1 MMHLAIYDAVNSIER
16 IGARYTKSIAA
27 GNTPRRSQRRTRPIP
42 DCIRRLAWAEAQL
55 LAGLARGRAEALL
68 RGAYATARGLGALP
82 LCAEI
87 EGLVRRGRRYGRCS
101 TSEIGR

>member
-1 MMHLAIYDAVNSIER
+1 MMHLAIYDAVNFIER
-16 IGARYTKSIAA
+16 IGARYAKASPPE
-27 GNTPRRSQRRTRPIP
+27 NTPRRSQRRTSPVS

-68 RGAYATARGLGALP
+68 RGTYATARGLGALP
-82 LCAEI
+82 PCAEI